1 MPASDQGV
9 QRDRYLFMLGTL
21 IFLTHGDRVL
31 LLKGAPDKR
40 VWSGRYNGVGGRI
53 ERGEDVLSAAR
64 RELREETGLEVPDL
78 WLCGTITVDA
88 SEDVGVA
95 LFVLRGECQSI
106 TEPLASREGVLEWVP
121 FDQIYNLPL
130 VEDLPILLPRIL
142 QAKRGD
148 PPFAAHYAYDER
160 DQLVIRFPE

>member
-9 QRDRYLFMLGTL
+9 ERDRYLFMLGTL

-64 RELREETGLEVPDL
+64 REVHEETGLDIADL

-95 LFVLRGECQSI
+95 LFVLRGECESMA
-106 TEPLASREGVLEWVP
+106 EPIVSREGRLEWVP
-121 FDQIYNLPL
+121 FHEIHTLPL
-130 VEDLPILLPRIL
+130 VEDLPILLPRVL
-142 QAKRGD
+142 QAKRSD
-148 PPFAAHYAYDER
+148 PPFAAHYFYDAEER
-160 DQLVIRFPE
+160 LVVRFVD

>member
-9 QRDRYLFMLGTL
+9 ERERYLFMLGTL
-21 IFLTHGDRVL
+21 IFLTHEDRVL
-31 LLKGAPDKR
+31 LLKGAADKR

-64 RELREETGLEVPDL
+64 REVREESGLEVPDL
-78 WLCGTITVDA
+78 WLCGTITIDA

-95 LFVLRGECQSI
+95 LFVLRGECH
-106 TEPLASREGVLEWVP
+106 TMTAPLASREGVLQWIP
-121 FDQIYNLPL
+121 FDEIHTLPV
-130 VEDLPILLPRIL
+130 VEDLPILLRRVL

-148 PPFAAHYAYDER
+148 PPFAAHYAYDEEER
-160 DQLVIRFPE
+160 LVIRFAE